1 MPSGET
7 SGTRRRRTQRPT
19 WTARGEA
26 VVRVHERLREHP
38 RLLTVR
44 LNTGRGIVLAL
55 AARGC
60 HVAINYF
67 RHRTEAEQ
75 TAADAAQ
82 FGVKAIVV
90 KAHVGREEEIQALVR
105 ESATVLAVSSTPLT
119 LPTNYSG

>member
-1 MPSGET
+1 MKHDLQGKCAIIT
-7 SGTRRRRTQRPT
+7 GGG
-19 WTARGEA
+19 RGI
-26 VVRVHERLREHP
+26 
-38 RLLTVR
+38 
-44 LNTGRGIVLAL
+44 GRGIVLAL

-90 KAHVGREEEIQALVR
+90 KAHVGLSLIHI
-105 ESATVLAVSSTPLT
+105 
-119 LPTNYSG
+119 